1 MEKEQV
7 HAALSVAFG
16 SYLKDLN
23 PFTSET
29 VLSPDDTPMYSGL
42 FIPEC
47 YFHPVLWSFMYN
59 DFDNIEKYI
68 GMVASSLDVDTNN
81 KEEMEKMV
89 KIIDMTFDSI
99 RSNEN
104 IMIIKVLAGVYMGY
118 IVDKFGERQRIRIGN
133 KDVTPE
139 IRNTVYGYYGI
150 MPKMEFIE
158 KCSYDFPTV
167 NPMIFVNLMDKFGL
181 WYDSDKMNYSID
193 CFGVPKYINNG
204 IVMPFESFSLP
215 VFNRDFI
222 NEILI
227 DNGRPM
233 VDCMPVCVNDEGS
246 DVILYLP
253 CLIAKNNTN
262 EEIQGFSMMRH
273 PIRTSSMA
281 YEFAFRLAFDDRQL
295 EIIDKAKVEIIK
307 NKIKKS
313 VTTFRSSD
321 DLLN

>member
-7 HAALSVAFG
+7 HAALNVAFG

-47 YFHPVLWSFMYN
+47 YFYPVLWSFMYN

-81 KEEMEKMV
+81 KEEMEKMG

-104 IMIIKVLAGVYMGY
+104 IMITKVLAGVYMGY

-158 KCSYDFPTV
+158 KCSYDFPTI

-193 CFGVPKYINNG
+193 CFSVPKYINNG

-215 VFNRDFI
+215 IFNRDFI

-233 VDCMPVCVNDEGS
+233 IDCMPVCVNDEGN

-253 CLIAKNNTN
+253 CLIAKNNTG

-295 EIIDKAKVEIIK
+295 EIINRAKGEVIK